1 LFLGKAGQMSQRS
14 PEVHWPMMLPMT
26 LSLGVTLHLPL
37 VMQACNLL
45 PAWAEINTD
54 MALLLIWSSIFG
66 SSMSAVIYLGTFVPK
81 PVRFPIKALQDLVA
95 YDFYTPILYRSS
107 IVFSVGL
114 ISQVTAWFDKYLVD
128 GAVNLF
134 GIATVFGGQSL
145 KYSTSGQYQFY
156 AFTILLGITL
166 LGVWLCF
173 PFLSH
178 MALVFTA
185 DMAQQPV
192 G

>member
-1 LFLGKAGQMSQRS
+1 
-14 PEVHWPMMLPMT
+14 MLP
-26 LSLGVTLHLPL
+26 S
-37 VMQACNLL
+37 
-45 PAWAEINTD
+45 WATFSTD
-54 MALLLIWSSIFG
+54 MALLLTWSSIFG
-66 SSMSAVIYLGTFVPK
+66 VSISAVIYLGKTVPK

-107 IVFSVGL
+107 IVFGVGL
-114 ISQVTAWFDKYLVD
+114 ISEITAWFDKYLVD

-134 GIATVFGGQSL
+134 GIATLFGGRTL

-156 AFTILLGITL
+156 AFTILLGVTL
-166 LGVWLCF
+166 LGFLLCF

-178 MALVFTA
+178 MALTFTA
-185 DMAQQPV
+185 NVSQQPI